1 MILLSFCLAMIFCS
15 CSAQK
20 GEGDNTVITING
32 EEVGSK
38 EYEIY
43 FNEVIK
49 SFEKIGG
56 SDIWDTDFDGRSAF
70 DTAKENALNSLKMVK
85 LTVNYANENGISL
98 TDDEKKQAETE
109 AESYTAEYGTEY
121 SDIAKK
127 VMEEKILYS
136 KTRNELLKDYTIS
149 MSGFDSFIDENIDM
163 YNEELADIKYKV
175 IYFDS
180 IQKAEEFE
188 KAAEKNADFNAVS
201 EQFGISAEEKSG
213 KFSEI
218 TDFDCDISSVSQGSI
233 TDAEETEN
241 GYAVCLVESISY
253 PSDEEIKEYAKDD
266 YEEKVKNDLFS
277 YMLSSWEKS
286 AKIEI
291 KNEYYGSISKDDF
304 IKEQ

>member
-1 MILLSFCLAMIFCS
+1 MIFCS

-20 GEGDNTVITING
+20 GEGDKTVITING

-43 FNEVIK
+43 LNEVIK

-85 LTVNYANENGISL
+85 LTVNYADENGISL

-109 AESYTAEYGTEY
+109 AESYTSEYGTQY
-121 SDIAKK
+121 GDTAKK
-127 VMEEKILYS
+127 VMEEKILYG

-149 MSGFDSFIDENIDM
+149 MSGFGAFIDENIDM

-175 IYFDS
+175 VYFDS
-180 IQKAEEFE
+180 SKKAEEFE
-188 KAAEKNADFNAVS
+188 KAAEENADFNAVS
-201 EQFGISAEEKSG
+201 EQFGVSSEEKSG

-218 TDFDCDISSVSQGSI
+218 TDFDCDISSLSDGGI
-233 TDAEETEN
+233 TDAEETEK
-241 GYAVCLVESISY
+241 GYAVCLIESISY

-277 YMLSSWEKS
+277 DMLLSWEKS
-286 AKIEI
+286 AEIEI
-291 KNEYYGSISKDDF
+291 NNEYYGSISKDDF
-304 IKEQ
+304 IKE